1 MDMNMVESVF
11 AVIGVGFTAAYLFYL
26 GSRLWDKIGAK
37 SEEVEA
43 LENKC
48 QDMEM
53 RIDVLQSE
61 VDMLTDDINTQLDML
76 RSKKR

>member
-1 MDMNMVESVF
+1 MDIVESVF
-11 AVIGVGFTAAYLFYL
+11 AVIGVGFTVAFLYYL
-26 GSRLWDKIGAK
+26 GSCLWDKIGAK
-37 SEEVEA
+37 GKDIEA

-48 QDMEM
+48 EDLEM